1 MKMGWHGSAWMG
13 LAGLLLM
20 LTPFAAASQCQS
32 ILSVAQKLGIDLTN
46 AFDELYVDSTFQLG
60 QVRL

>member
-1 MKMGWHGSAWMG
+1 MG